1 MECKNTS
8 TSNRRGAFTLVETLI
23 AVGLAG
29 IACLMIMSFFQ
40 TSSLTFVSLTNYSD
54 LGLKTQIAVDKI
66 AKDIRQCAQVNSYQT
81 NTLTLRRWDG
91 TSMQYTFDPGT
102 RTLSRTAGTDSGLIL
117 TECDYLRFWTYQ
129 RTPMSNAFEC
139 YTTAQVTNARLLT
152 VTLSCSRKMLG
163 SRQSTEVVQS
173 ANIALR
179 NHP

>member
-8 TSNRRGAFTLVETLI
+8 TSNRRGAFTLVEMLV

-91 TSMQYTFDPGT
+91 TSMQYTFDPAK